1 MNKIV
6 VAFSALF
13 LGMIFS
19 LLVQQGRISVQA
31 DSGAIW
37 TTNASCGSVGQDLNH
52 FAKGQLIYVN
62 GAGFDANQVLNWDI
76 TGNPGGSSCDPNQVV
91 ASGTVTADS
100 TGAFCFSAYTVAQND
115 CGEYKVNVGNKGDN
129 YRVDDDQVS
138 PTPTST
144 PTATPTLTAT
154 NTPTV
159 TPTIGVS
166 LIRKTFMCYDSVLG
180 SYWRIRNDGG
190 VTSGTITWKINQSAL
205 TDIGTLTPGEAVF
218 FHTEV
223 CGVLTVYE
231 NGVSKGTA
239 TCNQNRLCEATPTP
253 TLTATPTPTTPSN
266 RPTPTPTP
274 TESEQQPTATPTI
287 TLTPGPGKVAALEYQ
302 VSCDKDEVK
311 AEMRFTN
318 DGKAMENVTA
328 EFDYN
333 GNKKTATSNS
343 DGWAI
348 VIYPRDG
355 ENKLTGYADGFYK
368 IEKTVEFPDCPAT
381 GGAVLGT
388 STTSRGQVLGAT
400 SYAKTGIVAD
410 TLMQLTGVLGTLM
423 VSAGAL
429 MHAKQ
434 K

>member
-1 MNKIV
+1 M
-6 VAFSALF
+6 
-13 LGMIFS
+13 
-19 LLVQQGRISVQA
+19 
-31 DSGAIW
+31 
-37 TTNASCGSVGQDLNH
+37 
-52 FAKGQLIYVN
+52 
-62 GAGFDANQVLNWDI
+62 
-76 TGNPGGSSCDPNQVV
+76 
-91 ASGTVTADS
+91 
-100 TGAFCFSAYTVAQND
+100 
-115 CGEYKVNVGNKGDN
+115 
-129 YRVDDDQVS
+129 
-138 PTPTST
+138 
-144 PTATPTLTAT
+144 
-154 NTPTV
+154 
-159 TPTIGVS
+159 
-166 LIRKTFMCYDSVLG
+166 
-180 SYWRIRNDGG
+180 
-190 VTSGTITWKINQSAL
+190 
-205 TDIGTLTPGEAVF
+205 
-218 FHTEV
+218 
-223 CGVLTVYE
+223 
-231 NGVSKGTA
+231 
-239 TCNQNRLCEATPTP
+239 
-253 TLTATPTPTTPSN
+253 
-266 RPTPTPTP
+266 
-274 TESEQQPTATPTI
+274 
-287 TLTPGPGKVAALEYQ
+287 AALEYQ

-368 IEKTVEFPDCPAT
+368 IEKTVEFPNCPAT

>member
-19 LLVQQGRISVQA
+19 LLVQQGKINVQA

-37 TTNASCGSVGQDLNH
+37 TTNASCGAVGQDLNH

-91 ASGTVTADS
+91 ASGTITADS
-100 TGAFCFSAYTVAQND
+100 TGAFCFAAYTVAQDD

-129 YRVDDDQVS
+129 YRVDDDQIS
-138 PTPTST
+138 PT
-144 PTATPTLTAT
+144 PTATPTNTPTVTPTFTPT

-166 LIRKTFMCYDSVLG
+166 LIRKTFMCYDSEQG

-190 VTSGTITWKINQSAL
+190 VTSGTITWKINQSSL
-205 TDIGTLTPGEAVF
+205 TNIGTLNPGEAVF
-218 FHTEV
+218 FYTDV

-239 TCNQNRLCEATPTP
+239 TCNKEKLCEEK
-253 TLTATPTPTTPSN
+253 
-266 RPTPTPTP
+266 PTPTP

-368 IEKTVEFPDCPAT
+368 IEKTVEFPNCPAT